1 MIGRH
6 NYALNAQTPTF
17 IGGNVGIGVENPSQA
32 LTVAGNIFAG
42 GYVQSPDLYCD
53 FISIGGYRWCNG
65 QGRQVVYYGGDGRN
79 YYKGASGIPHTWRRG
94 DDIMSLTGSG
104 NLRASGAF
112 TNISD
117 TRIKKEIKDIDDN
130 EGLIKYY

>member
-1 MIGRH
+1 
-6 NYALNAQTPTF
+6 
-17 IGGNVGIGVENPSQA
+17 
-32 LTVAGNIFAG
+32 
-42 GYVQSPDLYCD
+42 
-53 FISIGGYRWCNG
+53 
-65 QGRQVVYYGGDGRN
+65 
-79 YYKGASGIPHTWRRG
+79 
-94 DDIMSLTGSG
+94 MSLTGSG